1 MDTRLQGL
9 IYSFVLLCLLCFAY
23 TPVFAEVAN
32 RLLTLNVTVLDSDKK
47 TPIKDARIFSIKHS
61 LSEKTNSEGKVSFPY
76 RSNETILYT
85 ISADGYFNKK
95 IKFRGLGDTNIVVVL
110 KSTSSQTKEVVVEA
124 DKHNDSKELHL
135 SAVQDVTIFES
146 KKTEQIIVEDLSV
159 NRASNTARQIYS
171 RVAGL
176 NVWENDGSGV
186 QLNIGAR
193 GLSPNRTSNFNTRQN
208 GYEISADAL
217 GYPESYY
224 TPPAEAIERIEIIRG
239 AASLQ
244 YGTQFGGMLNF
255 IIHTPT
261 EDTNIHINS
270 LQTLGSFGLLGT
282 FNSINV
288 RRGDVSIYGYYQ
300 HKSGTGWRPNSDFN
314 IQNIYVAS
322 EIKISDD
329 IGVFFDYTRMDYLAK
344 QPGGLS
350 DVEFQ
355 RDPSQSFR
363 ARNWF
368 DVEWNLFSARLDV
381 RISDNIKLKSQTFG
395 LIASRGALGNLE
407 RITVLDLGKNR
418 QLLYDEYSNWG
429 NETRVLI
436 QHDFFKTVTSS
447 LAMGFR
453 VYSGFT
459 TRKQGDANADSS
471 SNFKFL
477 SPDNLE
483 VSDYRFPNKNF
494 AVFAE
499 NIFFLSENFSIT
511 PGIRYEY
518 INTSAK
524 GYYKQR
530 VIDFAGNVVSDTR
543 IEENTDNPRNLF
555 LFGLGA
561 SWHPYSDIECYMN
574 ISQNYR
580 SITFSDIR
588 INNPNIIV
596 DTNLQDERGFNA
608 DIGFRGFPIR
618 GLYCDMSL
626 FYLAYNNRIGMIQ
639 KNDVPPLYLPI
650 RYRTNIANSHTY
662 GIETFTLINYAQL
675 CNYELPFEVTSF
687 INLAYQ
693 YGRYGASQDRAVEGK
708 EVELV
713 PPLTARLGT
722 SVTYSG
728 LTFTVLYSY
737 THKHYSDATNA
748 ERSSTAV
755 IGTIPSY
762 GILDFSATWK
772 YGVFVAE
779 GGVNNVL
786 NKSYFTRRADGYPG
800 PGIIPSEPISLFLTV
815 GLNLSL

>member
-9 IYSFVLLCLLCFAY
+9 KYSFVIFCLICFSSVSNAAEATNKVLTLSITILDNDKR
-23 TPVFAEVAN
+23 TPVSGAYIVS
-32 RLLTLNVTVLDSDKK
+32 V
-47 TPIKDARIFSIKHS
+47 KHS
-61 LSEKTNSEGKVSFPY
+61 LSGKTNSVGKVSFNY
-76 RSNETILYT
+76 RYNEPILYS
-85 ISADGYFNKK
+85 ISASGYFGKK
-95 IKFRGLGDTNIVVVL
+95 IKFRGISDTNIVVLL
-110 KSTSSQTKEVVVEA
+110 KSMSSQTKEVVVEA
-124 DKHNDSKELHL
+124 DKSNEAKEMHL

-224 TPPAEAIERIEIIRG
+224 TPPAEAIERIEVIRG

-255 IIHTPT
+255 VLHQPT
-261 EDTNIHINS
+261 KDTNATLTS
-270 LQTLGSFGLLGT
+270 LHTVGSFGVLGT
-282 FNSINV
+282 FNSINIKK
-288 RRGDVSIYGYYQ
+288 DNVSLYGYYQ
-300 HKSGTGWRPNSDFN
+300 YKKGNGWRPNSDFS
-314 IQNIYVAS
+314 IRNIYVAS
-322 EIKISDD
+322 EIEITED
-329 IGVFFDYTRMDYLAK
+329 IDVFIDYTRMDYLAK

-350 DVEFQ
+350 DAEFQ
-355 RDPSQSFR
+355 RDASQSFR

-368 DVEWNLFSARLDV
+368 DVQWNLFSARADI
-381 RISDNIKLKSQTFG
+381 RISDNIKLRSQTFG
-395 LIASRGALGNLE
+395 LIALRGALGNLE
-407 RITVLDLGKNR
+407 RINVADLGKNR

-429 NETRVLI
+429 NETRLLI
-436 QHDFFKTVTSS
+436 QHDFFNTVHSS
-447 LAMGFR
+447 LALGFR
-453 VYSGFT
+453 IYSGFT
-459 TRKQGDANADSS
+459 TRKQGDASADSS
-471 SNFKFL
+471 ADFNFL

-494 AVFAE
+494 AFFAE

-511 PGIRYEY
+511 PGVRYEY

-530 VIDFAGNVVSDTR
+530 VIDFAGNVISDKR
-543 IEENTDNPRNLF
+543 IEENTENPRSLL

-588 INNPNIIV
+588 VNNPNIIV
-596 DTNLQDERGFNA
+596 DTNLKDERGFNA
-608 DIGFRGFPIR
+608 DIGFRGFPVK

-650 RYRTNIANSHTY
+650 RYRTNIGNSHTY
-662 GIETFTLINYAQL
+662 GIEAFTQINYEQL
-675 CNYELPFEVTSF
+675 FDYELPAELTSF
-687 INLAYQ
+687 INIAYQ
-693 YGRYGASQDRAVEGK
+693 YGRYGTSLDRSVQDR

-728 LTFTVLYSY
+728 FSLSVLYSY

-755 IGTIPSY
+755 IGIIPSY
-762 GILDFSATWK
+762 GIVDVSATWR
-772 YGVFVAE
+772 YGVMLVE
-779 GGVNNVL
+779 CGVNNVL
-786 NKSYFTRRADGYPG
+786 DTKYFTRRADGYPG
-800 PGIIPSEPISLFLTV
+800 PGIIPSEPISLFTTI
-815 GLNLSL
+815 GFNISL